1 VRASGRA
8 KSERVPVEVP
18 IPTMVGA
25 SLRCEDPEED
35 ETRRDET
42 RRDETR
48 RDETS
53 EFEFVFVFE
62 FGATE
67 RSKFESKFDA
77 TANSAR
83 IIRTRPWATAE
94 AEG

>member
-1 VRASGRA
+1 M
-8 KSERVPVEVP
+8 PVEVP

-25 SLRCEDPEED
+25 SLRCEDPEE
-35 ETRRDET
+35 DET